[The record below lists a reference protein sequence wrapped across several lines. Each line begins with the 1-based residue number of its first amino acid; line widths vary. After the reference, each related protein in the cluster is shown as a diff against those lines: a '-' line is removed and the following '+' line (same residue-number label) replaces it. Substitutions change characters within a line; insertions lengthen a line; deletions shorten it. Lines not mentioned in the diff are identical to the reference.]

1 LSDLLIGKGKREME
15 ELRVGPK
22 EILGETR
29 PKADEDE
36 KLRKACKEFES
47 VFTYELLKSMRRTV
61 EKCNLFHGG
70 QGEELYESLLDQELS
85 KNMAGIGPRSLANI
99 LYLQLKKEGGAKILK
114 GPGAVE
120 IRELERL
127 AAPLDAAQGGAV
139 SSSFG
144 WRKDPFSGEDRF
156 HYGVDFAAL
165 EGTPVR
171 APLPGKVLSSEY
183 RGGYGNLVVLDHG
196 NGLTTLYAH
205 NRENLVKEGDWVQQ
219 GTTLARVGSTGR
231 STGPHLHFEVRKDGR
246 QIDPVAFLG
255 QDREG

>member
-1 LSDLLIGKGKREME
+1 MQ

-22 EILGETR
+22 GLIQETK
-29 PKADEDE
+29 PQADEDE

-61 EKCNLFHGG
+61 EKCDLFHGG
-70 QGEELYESLLDQELS
+70 QGEEMYESLLDQELS
-85 KNMAGIGPRSLANI
+85 KSMAGIGPRSLANI
-99 LYLQLKKEGGAKILK
+99 LYLQLKKEGGAKVMEGSESMEGK
-114 GPGAVE
+114 EPQGP
-120 IRELERL
+120 
-127 AAPLDAAQGGAV
+127 AAPLNAMQGGAV

-156 HYGVDFAAL
+156 HYGVDFAAS

-171 APLPGKVLSSEY
+171 APMQGKVLSSEY

-205 NRENLVKEGDWVQQ
+205 NRENTVKEGDWVQK
-219 GTTLARVGSTGR
+219 GTPLARVGSTGR

-246 QIDPVAFLG
+246 QLDPVAFLPLNL
-255 QDREG
+255 